1 VTEPTKAAL
10 EAHARTVVV
19 TSDETLSDLIERVR
33 EAGSGGHAVDLV
45 VPIDSAHLLTAAE
58 FRFLQD
64 AVDAERLT
72 LTLRTADPLRLQLAE
87 RLGLRAQAMARPRV
101 PAPPVIP
108 VPTKPVET
116 APPPETMPERVAVER
131 PAIDPMTLW
140 PEQLA
145 RGTGYGTASDEA
157 RPVATS
163 IAADNPPRRWLP
175 MAALLV
181 ALVPLASLALR
192 FVLPQAVV
200 HIVPKTAPVA
210 SSVLFDVTADGKP
223 LADGAAFALPGQT
236 REVQVVWSGSAP
248 VTGVRVEPDGSAA
261 GPIELRNSSPDPVVV
276 DAGTTVS
283 TETGLEF
290 TIVDAVTVPGAD
302 PATGKAGAATG
313 TVHATKPGSG
323 GNVATGEIGGRLP
336 NGIYYSNR
344 MEATTGGTEKHYPV
358 VAQADLDALR
368 QKAQAA
374 MPDLVAGELAKDAH
388 AAFLPST
395 LSIAAESDQFDH
407 QAGEDASSVNLQ
419 ATLTVQAMTFDLDAA
434 AAAYEPAL
442 TRALGAKTPDG
453 YAIAA
458 DAIAFDPPKE
468 TKSGDRGAR
477 LEVDARANAAAMLD
491 DAQRAALAAQLA
503 GKSPREAEGIL
514 KRAPQ
519 IAQFTIDYRPSW
531 LPDEMPKSAQR
542 ITFEETK

>member
-1 VTEPTKAAL
+1 VTERTSAAP
-10 EAHARTVVV
+10 EAQVRAVVV
-19 TSDETLSDLIERVR
+19 TSDESLPDIIDRAC

-58 FRFLQD
+58 FRALKD
-64 AVDAERLT
+64 AVDKHRLA

-87 RLGLRAQAMARPRV
+87 RLGIRAQAMARPRLTAPLAAPV
-101 PAPPVIP
+101 PA
-108 VPTKPVET
+108 KPVES
-116 APPPETMPERVAVER
+116 APLPAAMPERTADDR

-145 RGTGYGTASDEA
+145 LEEGDGIASDDA
-157 RPVATS
+157 RPAATS
-163 IAADNPPRRWLP
+163 VADNPPRRWLP
-175 MAALLV
+175 MAALLL
-181 ALVPLASLALR
+181 ALVLLASLALR

-200 HIVPKTAPVA
+200 HIVPKSAPVTG
-210 SSVLFDVTADGKP
+210 SVLFDVTVDGKP
-223 LADGAAFALPGQT
+223 LADGAAFALPTQT
-236 REVQVVWSGSAP
+236 REAQVVWSGSAP
-248 VTGVRVEPDGSAA
+248 VTGVRVEPDGAA
-261 GPIELRNSSPDPVVV
+261 DGPIELRNSSPEPVVV

-283 TETGLEF
+283 TEEGVEF
-290 TIVDAVTVPGAD
+290 AIVDAVTVPGAD

-313 TVHATKPGSG
+313 TVRASKPGSG

-344 MEATTGGTEKHYPV
+344 MEATTGGTDKQFPV

-374 MPDLVAGELAKDAH
+374 VPELVAGELAKDAH
-388 AAFLPST
+388 AAYLPST
-395 LSIAAESDQFDH
+395 LSIAAENDQFDH
-407 QAGEDASSVNLQ
+407 QAGEDASTVNLQ
-419 ATLTVQAMTFDLDAA
+419 ATLTVQAKTFDLDAA

-442 TRALGAKTPDG
+442 TQALRAKAPDG
-453 YAIAA
+453 YAVAV

-477 LEVDARANAAAMLD
+477 LEVDAHANAAAVLD

-503 GKSPREAEGIL
+503 GKSPQEAEAIL
-514 KRAPQ
+514 KSAPQ
-519 IAQFTIDYRPSW
+519 ITQFTIDYRPSW

-542 ITFEETK
+542 ITFEESR